1 MKAINE
7 NYVQKYACHTP
18 TPICKGDLQSVNID
32 DMVHQRGV
40 REHEKSLIARVF
52 LKSKV
57 GLMTTAAL
65 RSSINKIWDVP
76 GDWKFLPLGK
86 GYYSIHIIN
95 YVERDAS

>member
-1 MKAINE
+1 
-7 NYVQKYACHTP
+7 
-18 TPICKGDLQSVNID
+18 
-32 DMVHQRGV
+32 
-40 REHEKSLIARVF
+40 
-52 LKSKV
+52 
-57 GLMTTAAL
+57 MTTAAL